1 RNITVWPE
9 VTGMGEGANSLK
21 YRFQWTFPVE
31 LSPFDPNVLYVAGNR
46 VFRSTDEGASWDV
59 ISPDLTRDDPGK
71 QTSSGGPITKDNTGA
86 EVYNTIFAFRESP
99 HRQGLFWAGT
109 DDGLVHLSHDGGQTW
124 EDITPRELPEWAL
137 VSMIELSPHDA
148 ATAYLAATRY
158 KLDDCRPYLFRTR
171 DYGKNWEAI
180 TAGIP
185 DQDFTRAI
193 RVDPTRPG
201 LLYAGT
207 ETGMYV
213 SFDDGGQWARLG
225 GSLPVAPIYDM
236 VRKDDDLVVA
246 THGRSFWILEDV
258 ALLHQLCTGTR
269 ITDQPQLFAPA
280 ATEGYRVFAFES
292 AAPGIS
298 YSHAGPLVHGRRQK
312 QRPDGSTE
320 TTFLDAGKNPPAGV
334 AVRYWLPARP
344 EGDVTLTFLDAEGN
358 EIRTFTSK

>member
-1 RNITVWPE
+1 
-9 VTGMGEGANSLK
+9 
-21 YRFQWTFPVE
+21 
-31 LSPFDPNVLYVAGNR
+31 
-46 VFRSTDEGASWDV
+46 
-59 ISPDLTRDDPGK
+59 
-71 QTSSGGPITKDNTGA
+71 
-86 EVYNTIFAFRESP
+86 
-99 HRQGLFWAGT
+99 
-109 DDGLVHLSHDGGQTW
+109 
-124 EDITPRELPEWAL
+124 
-137 VSMIELSPHDA
+137 
-148 ATAYLAATRY
+148 RY

-258 ALLHQLCTGTR
+258 ALLHQLCAGTR

-358 EIRTFTSK
+358 EIRTFTSKKEKPGRKPDDEGAEEQGPALELGGEVHEGGMVAGEVAEEEKPDEKQPVVAKEAGMNRFIWDMRGAEARKVKDDTSMAFFLNGPTVLPGRYQVRLQVGEESWTQPIEILPDPRGHETPEGDRARYDLLV